1 MDSWLSSFTR
11 YSMVPSRSRAW
22 WQTCPLWLGHTLWWI
37 IQKSGSVGEPFNTNV
52 LQNSANQRRA
62 FNVAPTWGLTGSRS
76 GSQKPCSNVRSD
88 ISPFHQTDG
97 YLHPFFWIARFCMF
111 YVLFIRYFHIIPQN
125 LFQRFLKPRFVK
137 CLHVL
142 FCIRQIFQLWKITE
156 WCLVTMYFT
165 LSLCSLFLSFFPS
178 AEQAGV

>member
-22 WQTCPLWLGHTLWWI
+22 WQTCPLWLGHTLRWI

-97 YLHPFFWIARFCMF
+97 CLHPFFWIARFYMF

-125 LFQRFLKPRFVK
+125 LFQRFLKPRFVR

-142 FCIRQIFQLWKITE
+142 FCIRQIFQLKNHWMMFGYHV
-156 WCLVTMYFT
+156 LYAFF
-165 LSLCSLFLSFFPS
+165 LFSLSFIFPS